1 MTTVATLKRQ
11 YMATL
16 VQELAIFTLDM
27 HVVQASRHTDIFSGV
42 FRGARFELSF
52 YDGKF
57 GFINPDL
64 EAIAPHDLETWYND
78 LDTICGIDSA

>member
-1 MTTVATLKRQ
+1 MTTITTLKQQ

-27 HVVQASRHTDIFSGV
+27 HVVQASRHFDVFSGV
-42 FRGARFELSF
+42 FRGVEFEMSF
-52 YDGKF
+52 YDGKI
-57 GFINPDL
+57 GWIEPDL
-64 EAIAPHDLETWYND
+64 DKIAPHDVEAWYTD